1 MTDID
6 TAAIEARLASA
17 TPGPWVRI
25 GQYVAAPTIG
35 CNCAAPPEYGHEPY
49 CGAEPIAQA
58 GDNDADLIAHAP
70 TDLRALLD
78 EVDRLRATIAAV
90 EALAEEWSTATCQ
103 TDGAPCSWHRVS
115 AECAAELLAALDGER

>member
-35 CNCAAPPEYGHEPY
+35 CNCAAPPEYGHEPN

-78 EVDRLRATIAAV
+78 EVERLRATIAAPARRATVGRV
-90 EALAEEWSTATCQ
+90 ERAIAKRELRQRIEE
-103 TDGAPCSWHRVS
+103 DR
-115 AECAAELLAALDGER
+115 